1 MLKLENAGL
10 SPGAS
15 PFLSWEVFLAS
26 CPSLGRERQT
36 VGRQRAGECLGKLP
50 GARLSNQAS
59 ASLAKSCPGPVIT
72 GRNVCSACS
81 QGLMTRIEVCAR
93 LRAACTAGLQAR
105 ACPWE
110 KAAAGGEE
118 QECQDLAAILRCVSA
133 PQLCVQI
140 GSETPN
146 PSVCLSLGAGMGY
159 THAVH
164 TLGNLVMAK
173 RIPLCLQ
180 RGLLGVFGAWGGGTP
195 KQGSLS
201 GSTVWARERSGCT
214 APGTERLVRVA
225 PWGWVLRPSLELGT
239 ALTGVGCSPA

>member
-15 PFLSWEVFLAS
+15 PFPSWEVFLAS

-72 GRNVCSACS
+72 GRNVRSACS
-81 QGLMTRIEVCAR
+81 QGLMTKIEVCVR
-93 LRAACTAGLQAR
+93 LLTECTAGLQAR
-105 ACPWE
+105 ASPWE

-118 QECQDLAAILRCVSA
+118 QEHQDLAANLRCVSA

-146 PSVCLSLGAGMGY
+146 PSVCLSLGACMGY
-159 THAVH
+159 TRAVH
-164 TLGNLVMAK
+164 TFGNLVMAK
-173 RIPLCLQ
+173 RIPLRLQ
-180 RGLLGVFGAWGGGTP
+180 RGLLGALGAWGGGTP
-195 KQGSLS
+195 KQGSFSSSALS
-201 GSTVWARERSGCT
+201 GQERGV
-214 APGTERLVRVA
+214 GVR
-225 PWGWVLRPSLELGT
+225 PWGLRGWSVWRRGAGCFALRLNSAQHSLG
-239 ALTGVGCSPA
+239 